1 MRLLFADD
9 HDLLRDAL
17 KAYLEADGQIIVQLA
32 ADVKSALDLIAEE
45 GAFDVVLLD
54 FQIPGMDGLVGLRQ
68 VIAAQRGKPVILLTG
83 VATAG
88 TAAAALRFGA
98 AAVLRKTLSVDKLKQ
113 SIFSILSGQTPS
125 VDSASL
131 MQRAPDVPALTP
143 RQKQILRCIC
153 SGLSNKQIAREIE
166 LQESTI
172 KMHIKILYSKLG
184 VNSRS
189 QAIIKARDF
198 DLI

>member
-32 ADVKSALDLIAEE
+32 ADVKSALELIAEE

-98 AAVLRKTLSVDKLKQ
+98 SAVLRKTLSIDKLKK

-125 VDSASL
+125 VDSMGL
-131 MQRAPDVPALTP
+131 MQGTPDVPALTP
-143 RQKQILRCIC
+143 RQEQILRCIC
-153 SGLSNKQIAREIE
+153 SGLSNKQIAREVE

-172 KMHIKILYSKLG
+172 KMHIKILYSKLQ

>member
-32 ADVKSALDLIAEE
+32 ADVKSALELIAEE

-54 FQIPGMDGLVGLRQ
+54 FQIPGMDGLVGLKQ
-68 VIAAQRGKPVILLTG
+68 VIAAQRGMPVILLTG

-113 SIFSILSGQTPS
+113 SILSILIGQTPS
-125 VDSASL
+125 VDSMGL
-131 MQRAPDVPALTP
+131 MQSTPDAPTLTP
-143 RQKQILRCIC
+143 RQEQILRCIC
-153 SGLSNKQIAREIE
+153 SGLSNKQIAREID

-172 KMHIKILYSKLG
+172 KMHIKILYSKLQVG
-184 VNSRS
+184 SRS